1 LKYIADIL
9 SSEETELQS
18 ELKQVKNQLRGELLI
33 QGSSVLMFNVFP
45 ELKDEN
51 LKLKDENKSLQEYI
65 DKLLLIV
72 MDTSPDALAVH

>member
-1 LKYIADIL
+1 MKYIADIL